1 MAIVLKFSK
10 PDSSI
15 QWGFRLVGGADFE
28 TPLIVVKVNEDSIAE
43 KAGLAEGDIIV
54 RINETS
60 TTNLTHTQAHDLLSK
75 VGNEFEIGVRR
86 GDIEFYQQWV
96 NDIENNTEVSEIL
109 KSTPEVQEKY
119 TSFLQKLVE
128 EEDQQNKNIDIK
140 EIQTSSGNI
149 VITTEKQTVNE
160 HVQNELTNDDMKT
173 TKLNPPLAD
182 IKQQQEV
189 NLENFSGQE
198 ATLDTTEKDRK
209 WSTFLQ
215 RPKNPKP
222 VPKKQEEERKI
233 LGEPYRVVIKKQKRK
248 AFQDKKVV
256 FDESDTVI
264 NESESFVADSIEDME
279 EADILTEGTE
289 DIISDLE
296 VQLKI
301 NQKEEIDVYEQEVS
315 DGEENQIEIEEVE
328 ETVTEIERETIVESS
343 LSLEEQLIQV
353 QRQLQALSQL
363 PSAIQ
368 VTLDAVSQQLAQIV
382 GVRQQEE
389 EERLYEENNNEV
401 EDAEE
406 RHEDEDTIPDK
417 TERDISDKEDNDNLT
432 PLEEDPP
439 NIPEGQQEAGEKEV
453 EPEVTEEPESKISE
467 EEKEAKRIEE
477 EKEIKRQKVDH
488 WNRIWPWSDV
498 SKPIYR
504 ESNCYLVPSKVIAS
518 GRINFLKY
526 QPPPKNLDYL
536 QRSEVY
542 KLVHDMDPPVRGI
555 SSRVEKILSEQDYVP
570 HGAP

>member
-504 ESNCYLVPSKVIAS
+504 FWI
-518 GRINFLKY
+518 
-526 QPPPKNLDYL
+526 L
-536 QRSEVY
+536 QRV
-542 KLVHDMDPPVRGI
+542 KLLFGT
-555 SSRVEKILSEQDYVP
+555 K
-570 HGAP
+570 

>member
-498 SKPIYR
+498 SKPIY
-504 ESNCYLVPSKVIAS
+504 S
-518 GRINFLKY
+518 INFLKY